1 MILLID
7 GRSGSG
13 KTTFSAKLHSILGW
27 PVIHLEDVY
36 PGWSGLQ
43 KASAEV
49 AETILNPALPADKR
63 GYRRWD
69 WYASE
74 FAEWVPTPLDSSL
87 IVEGCGAVTEA
98 NLAAAR
104 AIGDGN
110 AWGVWVELDTQT
122 RFARAMARDDHFE
135 EHWDMWAE
143 QESQHMAKHNP
154 QQLVDWTINVPE
166 QLTWKL

>member
-13 KTTFSAKLHSILGW
+13 KTTFATKLHGILGW

-36 PGWSGLQ
+36 PGWTGLQ
-43 KASAEV
+43 KASSAV
-49 AETILNPALPADKR
+49 AKTILNPALPAHAR

-69 WYASE
+69 WYADE
-74 FAEWVPTPLDSSL
+74 FAEWVSTPQGCSL

-98 NLAAAR
+98 NLNAAR

-110 AWGVWVELDTQT
+110 AWGVWVELDAQT
-122 RFARAMARDDHFE
+122 RYLRAMARDMHFKNY
-135 EHWDMWAE
+135 WDMWAR
-143 QESQHMAKHNP
+143 QESRHMTKHNP
-154 QQLVDWTINVPE
+154 KKLVDWTITPPE
-166 QLTWKL
+166 PLTWDL

>member
-69 WYASE
+69 WYASDS
-74 FAEWVPTPLDSSL
+74 PSGSPRHRTPRSSL
-87 IVEGCGAVTEA
+87 KAVALSLKLTLLLPA
-98 NLAAAR
+98 PSATATP
-104 AIGDGN
+104 G
-110 AWGVWVELDTQT
+110 
-122 RFARAMARDDHFE
+122 
-135 EHWDMWAE
+135 
-143 QESQHMAKHNP
+143 ESG
-154 QQLVDWTINVPE
+154 
-166 QLTWKL
+166 